1 MLKVSG
7 VSIQNNIIKKNSRN
21 SYIYC
26 PSRVLMLGNAMLR
39 TLQWTKPT
47 MNRPLYPCRPTC

>member
-39 TLQWTKPT
+39 TQQ
-47 MNRPLYPCRPTC
+47 